1 MPPTVRSARAG
12 DLAVRSHLVPDVRRG
27 QAHTMRTRSAVGTYG
42 FFDLFLNPVRL
53 FRLVWQGP
61 PGPEAGRADIA
72 AVRAG
77 EGRKVSCFLRGSVD
91 PYPRRLRQG
100 SLCISAQEAHWV
112 PFWSLRRQKLQLS
125 VGAVHVQTR
134 PADRRE
140 PHVKKGGGF
149 IPAFWVVT
157 CTMEAGNGHA
167 TADFVVPAAD
177 APLVASYFSR
187 SIIQTT

>member
-1 MPPTVRSARAG
+1 
-12 DLAVRSHLVPDVRRG
+12 
-27 QAHTMRTRSAVGTYG
+27 MRTRNAVGTYG

-91 PYPRRLRQG
+91 PYSRRLRQG
-100 SLCISAQEAHWV
+100 TLWISAEEAHWV

-125 VGAVHVQTR
+125 GGAVHVQTR
-134 PADRRE
+134 PADWRE
-140 PHVKKGGGF
+140 PYVKKGGGF

-157 CTMEAGNGHA
+157 CTTKVGDGHG

-177 APLVASYFSR
+177 AALVASYFSK
-187 SIIQTT
+187 SITQPT